1 MRYRL
6 RTSVVEAVQ
15 YNGKFGISI
24 PEWVAEAMDK
34 GDLHYGE
41 VNGYDKLLICTH
53 EGIHKVGIGDYII
66 KESNGSLHP
75 CGEELFLEIYEEMED

>member
-15 YNGKFGISI
+15 YNGKFGVSI
-24 PEWVAEAMDK
+24 PEWVAEGMDK
-34 GDLHYGE
+34 GDLEYG
-41 VNGYDKLLICTH
+41 NDKLLICTH
-53 EGIHKVGIGDYII
+53 EGIHTVGIGDYII